1 MAATAGCASQGPTA
15 DALLRSGDYERAE
28 ARAAQQL
35 TRLSGATAPSASAPL
50 AAIVRTRIANGKAA
64 RADTIDLS
72 ERAVRLSGRGDSPAR
87 AVALLNLGQVLLATA
102 EFERAIAV
110 TREAVTVLERVA
122 PGSLE
127 AAEAADRL
135 GEALSAAGRNDEALT
150 VLDGGLRIKE
160 ARLPAMADPIA
171 RTLEAIGLVRQRQGA
186 YAEAGVAIRRAVTI
200 QEAASPRHPAFATTL
215 NLLAQQLWFEGRLL
229 ESRAASERALALAT
243 DVLRPDHPT
252 IALSLRYLAATAG
265 DLGDT
270 QTSLALKRRALAIAE
285 REFGATHHLTA
296 PYLQT
301 VAVAELREGDFVSA
315 RARFKRALDIVEQKY
330 THWHEYVATTL
341 ATLARTDASLGDYA
355 TAQEELDRAVEIQTR
370 IGGPNHPYVA
380 GFLNDLAVVYRD
392 RGLPERAL
400 PLLER
405 ALAIRERRLGLQH
418 RDVARTLADT
428 ASTLVALGRAQA
440 ARALA
445 RRAETIWITL
455 DAPDAPD
462 YAAVLALS
470 AQIDESL
477 GDHAAA
483 KSHFE
488 RALRVRSR
496 VYGPLHP
503 LYATT
508 ELGLGGVLVSLREHS
523 AAFTAA
529 NDAEDAARSHARLML
544 RSLPERQAL
553 LFAATRPVGLDLVLS
568 LSRLLPDRVAAAA
581 DALVRSR
588 ALVLEEMAARR
599 HAEAVGAGAPDPA
612 LVALQS
618 AQRRLANL
626 ITRGPGPLPPRQ
638 YQAVLDAA
646 RRESDAAE
654 AHWAALSADF
664 SARRARAQVGL
675 DGVMT
680 ALPADAALLA
690 FVRYNDVAAARRGTS
705 RGALNQAPGPVPS
718 YLAFVLTPGQPPV
731 VISLGPAAPID
742 ALVAQWRAAVVTRT
756 GPEPRAGSTDPSREL
771 GVALRR
777 LVWDGAA
784 AHVRGVQRVFLVP
797 DGALSLLPFAA
808 LPTGPHAF
816 LVETGPTIHYL
827 SAERDLVVAP
837 GRPSN
842 RGLLL
847 VGGPAF
853 DDPLVLAAANQLEP
867 VSPAGA
873 GALRGLEGC
882 GTLQSVS
889 FQPLEGTG
897 GEVQDLAALWAG
909 SADTGMGA
917 AMVLMGREATE
928 AAVKHE
934 AARFRVLHIATHGF
948 FIDGTCP
955 AAPGGGTRGVGG
967 LAYTDAAEVTNP
979 LQLSGLALAGANLR
993 AGADP
998 DRDDGVLLAEEVATL
1013 DLKGVEWAV
1022 LSACDTGVGAI
1033 KSGEGVFGLRRSFHI
1048 AGVRTVIMSL
1058 WPVEDASTRE
1068 WMRTLYE
1075 ERFRHHRDTATAVRN
1090 ATLAVLRAGRG
1101 SGQRAQP
1108 FYWAGFVA
1116 AGDWR

>member
-1 MAATAGCASQGPTA
+1 VAATAGCASQGPTA

-28 ARAAQQL
+28 AVAAQQL

-72 ERAVRLSGRGDSPAR
+72 ERAVRISGRGDSPAR

-135 GEALSAAGRNDEALT
+135 GEALSAAGKNDEALT

-160 ARLPAMADPIA
+160 ARLPATADPIA
-171 RTLEAIGLVRQRQGA
+171 RTLEAIGLARQRQGA

-200 QEAASPRHPAFATTL
+200 QETASPRHPAFATTL

-355 TAQEELDRAVEIQTR
+355 AAQEELDGAVEIQTR
-370 IGGPNHPYVA
+370 IGGPDHPYVA

-445 RRAETIWITL
+445 RRAETIWIAL

-477 GDHAAA
+477 GDHADA

-488 RALRVRSR
+488 RALSVRSR

-553 LFAATRPVGLDLVLS
+553 LFAATRPAGLDLVLS

-599 HAEAVGAGAPDPA
+599 HAEGVGAGAPDPA

-646 RRESDAAE
+646 RQESDASE
-654 AHWAALSADF
+654 ARWAALSADF

-680 ALPADAALLA
+680 ALPPDAALVA
-690 FVRYNDVAAARRGTS
+690 FVRYNDVAAARGGTS
-705 RGALNQAPGPVPS
+705 RAALDRAPVPS
-718 YLAFVLTPGQPPV
+718 YLAFVLTPRQSPV
-731 VISLGPAAPID
+731 VISLGPAARID
-742 ALVAQWRAAVVTRT
+742 ALVARWRAAVVNRT
-756 GPEPRAGSTDPSREL
+756 VSGPRAGSTDPSREI

-784 AHVRGVQRVFLVP
+784 AHVRGVPRVFLVP

-816 LVETGPTIHYL
+816 LVETGPTLHYL

-837 GRPSN
+837 GGPSN

-853 DDPLVLAAANQLEP
+853 GDPPVLAAANQLEP

-873 GALRGLEGC
+873 GALRGREDC

-897 GEVQDLAALWAG
+897 GEVRDLAALWAG

-955 AAPGGGTRGVGG
+955 AAAGGGTRGVGG
-967 LAYTDAAEVTNP
+967 LAYADAAEVTNP

-1068 WMRTLYE
+1068 WMHTLYE
-1075 ERFRHHRDTATAVRN
+1075 ERFSHHRDTATAIRN
-1090 ATLAVLRAGRG
+1090 ATLAMLRAGRR